1 MKYYLLS
8 FLLLLI
14 GLKPA
19 EAQLKSPDEFLGY
32 PLGSKFT
39 PHYKVLE
46 YFKYLGS
53 VNKNIRIQKYGK
65 TYEGRELLVAIVSAK
80 ENIDNLEAIR
90 KQNLSLS
97 NAERIL
103 SNPEKGISTEKS
115 TFKGKQPVILWLSY
129 NVHGNEASSTETAL
143 KMLFTLAEAKS
154 VNVQAWLKNTVVI
167 IDPCLNPDGRERYL
181 NFFGSTMGFQPNPN
195 PSSREHIE
203 PWPSGRSNHY
213 YFDLNRDWAW
223 QSQVETQQR
232 LDLYQDWMPEVHVD
246 FHEQSY
252 NEPYYFA
259 PAAEPIHQ
267 DITPW
272 QRNFQVTVGK
282 NNAKY
287 FDQNGWQYFTKE
299 QFDLL
304 YPSYGDT
311 YPLYN
316 GAIGM
321 TYEQGGIGAGLA
333 VVTIDGDT
341 LTLKDR
347 IAHHFTTGMAT
358 LETVSIHADRLI
370 EEFSKY
376 FEKGVLNPPGTYKS
390 FVIKAQNSYRLQ
402 QLAALLKRN
411 HIQFAYG
418 LDKEF
423 TGYSYETGKNERFK
437 VERNDLVIN
446 LNQPRAV
453 LANVLMEPQTTVSD
467 SNTYD
472 ITAWALPYA
481 FGLPAYA
488 SLELIKGR
496 FPEQEEK
503 KEVFPVVARPYA
515 WILPWNGLPDAQVL
529 MELQK
534 ESIKVR
540 IAEDAFTIGGR
551 KFGNGS
557 LLVYR
562 TENERLVP
570 TLASKMT
577 AIEKRMKQPFYP
589 AASGFVDRGKDFGSS
604 AYRILNTPKVA
615 IVAGPESSPQSVG
628 ELWHYME
635 QELNYPV
642 SLIGLKNIDNLNLNK
657 INVLILPDGT
667 YPVETMEKL
676 EDWIKIGGKVILLE
690 DAVQSVTDSK
700 LFEVKKKEE
709 VKEEEVLINPALYAN
724 RNSVDLSDA
733 IPGAIFKVH
742 LDAGHPLST
751 ALGAYY
757 YALKTDDHVYAP
769 LNRGWNV
776 GLFKPDSYMAGVA
789 GKKVVKTL
797 SSGMTLGVQS
807 LGKGTIVYIGTD
819 VLFRSFWE
827 NGKQLFLNAL
837 FLVD

>member
-19 EAQLKSPDEFLGY
+19 EAQLRSPEEFLGY

-53 VNKNIRIQKYGK
+53 TNKNIKIQKYGK
-65 TYEGRELLVAIVSAK
+65 TYEGRELLVAMISAK
-80 ENIDNLEAIR
+80 DNMDNLEGIR

-97 NAERIL
+97 NAEK
-103 SNPEKGISTEKS
+103 NNGNTEKP
-115 TFKGKQPVILWLSY
+115 FIKGKQPAILWLSY

-154 VNVQAWLKNTVVI
+154 VNVQNWLKNTVVI

-181 NFFGSTMGFQPNPN
+181 NFFGSVTGIQPNPN
-195 PSSREHIE
+195 PMAREHIE
-203 PWPSGRSNHY
+203 PWPGGRSNHY

-252 NEPYYFA
+252 NDPYYFA

-272 QRNFQVTVGK
+272 QRNFQITVGK

-321 TYEQGGIGAGLA
+321 TYEQGGIGAGLM
-333 VVTIDGDT
+333 VTTIDGDT

-358 LETVSIHADRLI
+358 LETVSNHADQLV
-370 EEFSKY
+370 EEFGKY
-376 FEKGVLNPPGTYKS
+376 FEKGLTNPPGAYKS
-390 FVIKAQNSYRLQ
+390 FVIKAQNPYRLEK
-402 QLAALLKRN
+402 LAGLLKKN

-418 LDKEF
+418 LDKEL
-423 TGYSYETGKNERFK
+423 TGYSYENRKSERFK

-481 FGLPAYA
+481 YGLPAFA
-488 SLELIKGR
+488 IVETIKGR
-496 FPEQEEK
+496 FAEPEENREA
-503 KEVFPVVARPYA
+503 FPVVQKPYA
-515 WILPWNGLPDAQVL
+515 WIFPWSGLPDAQLL

-534 ESIKVR
+534 ENIKVR
-540 IAEDAFTIGGR
+540 IAEEPFTIAGR
-551 KFGNGS
+551 KFGLGS

-562 TENERLVP
+562 TENERFIP
-570 TLASKMT
+570 TLTGKIA
-577 AIEKRMKQPFYP
+577 AIEKKTKKSFYP

-604 AYRILNTPKVA
+604 SYRILKVPKVA
-615 IVAGPESSPQSVG
+615 IVAGPESSAYSVG
-628 ELWHYME
+628 EVWHFLE

-642 SLIGLKNIDNLNLNK
+642 NLIALRNIENINLDK
-657 INVLILPDGT
+657 INVLILPDGN
-667 YPVETMEKL
+667 YPVETMDKL

-690 DAVQSVTDSK
+690 DAIQSVTDSR

-709 VKEEEVLINPALYAN
+709 LKEEEILINPALYAN
-724 RNSVDLSDA
+724 RNSIDMSDA

-751 ALGAYY
+751 GLGTYY
-757 YALKTDDHVYAP
+757 YALKTDDHIYAP

-776 GLFKPDSYMAGVA
+776 GMLKSDSYVAGVA
-789 GKKVVKTL
+789 GKKVLKTL

-807 LGKGTIVYIGTD
+807 LGKGTIIYIGTN

>member
-32 PLGSKFT
+32 ALGSKFT

-53 VNKNIRIQKYGK
+53 ANKNIKIQKYGT
-65 TYEGRELLVAIVSAK
+65 TYEGRELLVAVISAK
-80 ENIDNLEAIR
+80 ENMDNLDLIR
-90 KQNLSLS
+90 RQNLSLS
-97 NAERIL
+97 NAEKPLI
-103 SNPEKGISTEKS
+103 
-115 TFKGKQPVILWLSY
+115 KGKQPAILWLSY

-154 VNVQAWLKNTVVI
+154 IGIQNWLKNTVVI

-181 NFFGSTMGFQPNPN
+181 NFFGSNMGIQPNPN
-195 PSSREHIE
+195 PMAREHIE
-203 PWPSGRSNHY
+203 PWPGGRSNHY

-223 QSQVETQQR
+223 QSQIETQQR

-267 DITPW
+267 DISPW
-272 QRNFQVTVGK
+272 QRSFQITVGK

-333 VVTIDGDT
+333 VATIDGDT

-358 LETVSIHADRLI
+358 LETVSNHADQLI
-370 EEFSKY
+370 EEFRKY
-376 FEKGVLNPPGTYKS
+376 FEKGVLDPPGAYKS
-390 FVIKAQNSYRLQ
+390 FVIKSQNAYRLHK
-402 QLAALLKRN
+402 LAGLLKKN

-418 LDKEF
+418 LDKEV
-423 TGYSYETGKNERFK
+423 TGYSYESGKMERFK
-437 VERNDLVIN
+437 VDRNDLIIN
-446 LNQPRAV
+446 LNQARAV
-453 LANVLMEPQTTVSD
+453 LANVLMEPQTAVTD

-481 FGLPAYA
+481 YGLPAFA
-488 SLELIKGR
+488 TTEAIKGLY
-496 FPEQEEK
+496 PLPEEK
-503 KEVFPVVARPYA
+503 QEVFPAVVKPYA
-515 WILPWNGLPDAQVL
+515 WIFPWSGLPDAQIL

-534 ESIKVR
+534 ENIKVR
-540 IAEDAFTIGGR
+540 IAEEPFMMAGR
-551 KFGNGS
+551 KFGLGS

-562 TENERLVP
+562 TENERVIP
-570 TLASKMT
+570 TLTAKIA
-577 AIEKRMKQPFYP
+577 AIERKTKKAFYP
-589 AASGFVDRGKDFGSS
+589 AVSGFVDKGKDFGSS
-604 AYRILNTPKVA
+604 AYRILTVPKVA
-615 IVAGPESSPQSVG
+615 IVAGPESSSQSVG
-628 ELWHYME
+628 EVWHFME

-642 SLIGLKNIDNLNLNK
+642 SLIALRNIDNLNLNK

-667 YPVETMEKL
+667 YPVETMDKL

-700 LFEVKKKEE
+700 IFEVKKKDEM
-709 VKEEEVLINPALYAN
+709 KEEELLVNPALYAN
-724 RNSVDLSDA
+724 RNAIDLSDA
-733 IPGAIFKVH
+733 IPGAIFKLH

-751 ALGAYY
+751 GLGAYY
-757 YALKTDDHVYAP
+757 YALKTDNHVYAP

-776 GLFKPDSYMAGVA
+776 GLLKPDSYVAGVA

-807 LGKGTIVYIGTD
+807 LGKGTIVYIGTN

>member
-19 EAQLKSPDEFLGY
+19 EAQLKSPEEFLGY

-46 YFKYLGS
+46 YIKYLGLA
-53 VNKNIRIQKYGK
+53 NKNIKIQKYGK
-65 TYEGRELLVAIVSAK
+65 SYEGRELLVAIVSAK
-80 ENIDNLEAIR
+80 ENMDNLEGIR

-97 NAERIL
+97 NAEGL
-103 SNPEKGISTEKS
+103 TNPEKPLI
-115 TFKGKQPVILWLSY
+115 KGKQPVILWFSY

-143 KMLFTLAEAKS
+143 KTLFTLAEAKS
-154 VNVQAWLKNTVVI
+154 AQIQNYLKNTLVI

-195 PSSREHIE
+195 PNAREHIE
-203 PWPSGRSNHY
+203 PWPGGRSNHY

-223 QSQVETQQR
+223 QSQLETQQR
-232 LDLYQDWMPEVHVD
+232 LDLYQDWMPQVHVD

-272 QRNFQVTVGK
+272 QRSFQVTVGK

-287 FDQNGWQYFTKE
+287 FDQHGWQYFTKE

-321 TYEQGGIGAGLA
+321 TYEQGGIGAGLS
-333 VVTIDGDT
+333 VITLDGDT

-347 IAHHFTTGMAT
+347 IEHHFTTGMAT
-358 LETVSIHADRLI
+358 LETVSIHANRLL
-370 EEFSKY
+370 EEFAKY
-376 FEKGVLNPPGTYKS
+376 FEKGLLNPPGIYKS
-390 FVIKAQNSYRLQ
+390 YVIKAQNRYRLQ
-402 QLAALLKRN
+402 KLAELLKRN

-423 TGYSYETGKNERFK
+423 TGYSYESGKTERFK
-437 VERNDLVIN
+437 VERNDLVIP
-446 LNQPRAV
+446 LNQARAV
-453 LANVLMEPQTTVSD
+453 LANVLMEPQTKVSD

-481 FGLPAYA
+481 YGLPAYA
-488 SLELIKGR
+488 SMEAIKGQ
-496 FPEQEEK
+496 FPDPEDVRD
-503 KEVFPVVARPYA
+503 VFPPLSRPYA
-515 WILPWNGLPDAQVL
+515 WILPWKGLPDAQVL
-529 MELQK
+529 MALQK
-534 ESIKVR
+534 ENIKVR
-540 IAEDAFTIGGR
+540 IAEEAFTVGGR
-551 KFGNGS
+551 KFELGS
-557 LLVYR
+557 LLIYR
-562 TENERLVP
+562 MENERLVP
-570 TLASKMT
+570 NLSTKIAG
-577 AIEKRMKQPFYP
+577 IEKKMKQPFYP

-604 AYRILNTPKVA
+604 AYRVLNLPKVG
-615 IVAGPESSPQSVG
+615 IVAGTESSSQSVG
-628 ELWHYME
+628 EIWHYME

-642 SLIGLKNIDNLNLNK
+642 TLMALRNIENLNLSK

-667 YPVETMEKL
+667 YPLETIDKL
-676 EDWIKIGGKVILLE
+676 EDWIKLGGKVILLE

-700 LFEVKKKEE
+700 VFEVKKKEE
-709 VKEEEVLINPALYAN
+709 TKEDEVLINTVSYAN
-724 RNSVDLSDA
+724 RNSIDLSDA

-742 LDAGHPLST
+742 LDTAHPLST
-751 ALGAYY
+751 SLGKYY

-769 LNRGWNV
+769 LSRGWNV
-776 GLFKPDSYMAGVA
+776 GLFMRGSYVAGVA
-789 GKKVVKTL
+789 GSKVLKTL

-837 FLVD
+837 FLVN

>member
-8 FLLLLI
+8 FLLLLT

-19 EAQLKSPDEFLGY
+19 EAQLRSPEEFLGY

-53 VNKNIRIQKYGK
+53 ANKNIKIQKYGK
-65 TYEGRELLVAIVSAK
+65 TYEGRELLVAMVSAK
-80 ENIDNLEAIR
+80 ENMDNLEGIR
-90 KQNLSLS
+90 RQNLSLS
-97 NAERIL
+97 NAEGL
-103 SNPEKGISTEKS
+103 SSANKLAL
-115 TFKGKQPVILWLSY
+115 KGKQPAILWLSY

-143 KMLFTLAEAKS
+143 KMLFTLAEAKT
-154 VNVQAWLKNTVVI
+154 VNIQNWLKNTVVI

-181 NFFGSTMGFQPNPN
+181 NFFSSTIGIQPNPD
-195 PSSREHIE
+195 PMSREHIE
-203 PWPSGRSNHY
+203 PWPGGRSNHY

-223 QSQVETQQR
+223 QSQIETQQR

-272 QRNFQVTVGK
+272 QKNFQITVGK

-287 FDQNGWQYFTKE
+287 FDKNGWQYFTKE

-333 VVTIDGDT
+333 VNTIDGDT

-358 LETVSIHADRLI
+358 LETVSAYADQLV
-370 EEFSKY
+370 EEFGKY
-376 FEKGVLNPPGTYKS
+376 FEKGVTAPPGVYKS
-390 FVIKAQNSYRLQ
+390 YVIKAQNKYRQ
-402 QLAALLKRN
+402 QQMAALLKKN

-418 LDKEF
+418 LDKEY
-423 TGYSYETGKNERFK
+423 TGYSYENKKTERFK
-437 VERNDLVIN
+437 GERNDLVIN

-481 FGLPAYA
+481 YGLPAFA
-488 SLELIKGR
+488 TQEAIKGL
-496 FPEQEEK
+496 FPAPEEK
-503 KEVFPVVARPYA
+503 TELFPLVDRPYA
-515 WILPWNGLPDAQVL
+515 WIFPWRSMNDAQVL
-529 MELQK
+529 ISLQN
-534 ESIKVR
+534 ENIKVR
-540 IAEDAFTIGGR
+540 IAEEPFTITGR
-551 KFGNGS
+551 KFEIGS

-562 TENERLVP
+562 TENEKLVP
-570 TLASKMT
+570 ALAAKMA
-577 AIEKRMKQPFYP
+577 AIEKKSKQSFYP

-604 AYRILNTPKVA
+604 AYRILTKPKVA
-615 IVAGPESSPQSVG
+615 IVSGPESSSQSVG
-628 ELWHYME
+628 QLWHFME

-642 SLIGLKNIDNLNLNK
+642 SMIALRNIDNLNLNK
-657 INVLILPDGT
+657 INVLILPDGS
-667 YPVETMEKL
+667 YPVEMMDKL
-676 EDWIKIGGKVILLE
+676 EDWIKIGGRLILME
-690 DAVQSVTDSK
+690 DAIQSVTDSK
-700 LFEVKKKEE
+700 LFEVRKKE
-709 VKEEEVLINPALYAN
+709 VFKEEDVLINPALYAN
-724 RNSVDLSDA
+724 RNTMDLSDA

-742 LDAGHPLST
+742 LDHSHPLAT
-751 ALGAYY
+751 GLGAYY
-757 YALKTDDHVYAP
+757 YALKTDDHIYSP
-769 LNRGWNV
+769 LNKGWNV
-776 GLFKPDSYMAGVA
+776 GLLKPDSYVAGVA
-789 GKKVVKTL
+789 GKTVMKTL

-807 LGKGTIVYIGTD
+807 LGKGAIVYIGTD